1 MALEGIGLSIG
12 LTGTPKEY
20 TSLYKYRQQL
30 DAAKRKASDD
40 KIDDIVSQVSVKY
53 GDKLHKLEAE
63 PMRIRTGKFINEALR
78 LKQSQDMQGFYQAVA
93 DYETD
98 LLQARNRSKTF
109 FELQEMKREAATGNK
124 YLFKNQKEAADLILK
139 SASTA
144 DYIQALKANGIQR
157 NMLFDYADDGS
168 IEFMTVDKYDLNKA
182 AKNLIDGNKIVIGKT
197 EYPDPAKPGG
207 IIREVA
213 YGIPETEEE
222 AKYLATLKDAAGRNP
237 IIPKITV
244 PGVAKTLLEN
254 PAVAAQFIDEYNLEG
269 KTPEEIEKEFIDKIV
284 RPNNKIKEGVVKFSP
299 ASNTTINVNTEKQK
313 SYTFSG
319 AQTSVNVSATNVK
332 GGITN
337 SVDSPYAIPFGSVK
351 DVSFRV
357 LPSKSWVT
365 ASNGKSMGSTSSSEI
380 KLNYVSV
387 LPYVEEGGVKRVA
400 TKEASSAQYGKVQY
414 APFAFGKLMRIGAEQ
429 EVTNADYYRELS
441 GDLETGFVNSV
452 TDKSGREAMQKSISR
467 LRNAVRKANASGT
480 EAPFNE
486 LINQGL

>member
-40 KIDDIVSQVSVKY
+40 KIDDIISQVSVKY

-63 PMRIRTGKFINEALR
+63 PMRIRTGEFINEALR

-93 DYETD
+93 NYESD
-98 LLQARNRSKTF
+98 LMQARNRSKSF
-109 FELQEMKREAATGNK
+109 FELQDVNREAAAGNK
-124 YLFKNQKEAADLILK
+124 YLFKNQKEAANLMLK

-144 DYIQALKANGIQR
+144 DYIQALKANGIQK

-168 IEFMTVDKYDLNKA
+168 IEFMTVDKYNLNKA
-182 AKNLIDGNKIVIGKT
+182 AKDLIDGNKIVIGKT

-207 IIREVA
+207 IVREIA

-222 AKYLATLKDAAGRNP
+222 AKYLATLKDAAGNP
-237 IIPKITV
+237 ITPKITV

-284 RPNNKIKEGVVKFSP
+284 RPNSKLKEGVVKFSP
-299 ASNTTINVNTEKQK
+299 ASVTNINVNTEKQK

-319 AQTSVNVSATNVK
+319 AQTSVNVSATNDK
-332 GGITN
+332 GGTASN
-337 SVDSPYAIPFGSVK
+337 VDSPYSIPFGSVK

-357 LPSKSWVT
+357 LPSKGWVT
-365 ASNGKSMGSTSSSEI
+365 ASSGQSMGSTSSADI

-387 LPYVEEGGVKRVA
+387 LPYVEANGVKRVA
-400 TKEASSAQYGKVQY
+400 TKEASSKQYGKVQY

-429 EVTNADYYRELS
+429 EITNADYYKELT

-452 TDKSGREAMQKSISR
+452 TDKPGREAMQKSISR
-467 LRNAVRKANASGT
+467 LKNAVRKANVSGSD
-480 EAPFNE
+480 APFGE

>member
-40 KIDDIVSQVSVKY
+40 KIDDIVSQISVKY

-109 FELQEMKREAATGNK
+109 FELQEMKREAAAGNK
-124 YLFKNQKEAADLILK
+124 YLFKNQKQAADLILK

-222 AKYLATLKDAAGRNP
+222 AKYLATLKDAAGNP
-237 IIPKITV
+237 ITPKVTV

-299 ASNTTINVNTEKQK
+299 PSSTTINVNTEKQK

-319 AQTSVNVSATNVK
+319 AQTSVNVAATNDK
-332 GGITN
+332 GGIAN

-351 DVSFRV
+351 DISFRV

-365 ASNGKSMGSTSSSEI
+365 AGTGKQMGSTSSSEI

-387 LPYVEEGGVKRVA
+387 LPYIEEGGVKRVA
-400 TKEASSAQYGKVQY
+400 TKGASSNQFGKVQY

-429 EVTNADYYRELS
+429 EVTNTDYYRELS

-452 TDKSGREAMQKSISR
+452 TDKAGREAMQKSISR

>member
-40 KIDDIVSQVSVKY
+40 KIDDIVSQISVKY

-63 PMRIRTGKFINEALR
+63 PMRIRTGEFINEALR

-109 FELQEMKREAATGNK
+109 FELQEMKREAAAGNK

-207 IIREVA
+207 IVREVA

-222 AKYLATLKDAAGRNP
+222 AKYLATLKDAAGNP
-237 IIPKITV
+237 ITPKVTV

-284 RPNNKIKEGVVKFSP
+284 RPNNKIKEGVIKFSP
-299 ASNTTINVNTEKQK
+299 ETKNQTNVNVFTGSETEIPTFEGGPEKGIGFSTERGEYVVDALSSIPLAFGPNEEVKFRLNASNQWISRTTGKPMDATSSAKLAANNVYVFPYVLDSKGRKIITTEE
-313 SYTFSG
+313 
-319 AQTSVNVSATNVK
+319 A
-332 GGITN
+332 
-337 SVDSPYAIPFGSVK
+337 
-351 DVSFRV
+351 
-357 LPSKSWVT
+357 SKS
-365 ASNGKSMGSTSSSEI
+365 SYKGKA
-380 KLNYVSV
+380 K
-387 LPYVEEGGVKRVA
+387 
-400 TKEASSAQYGKVQY
+400 Y
-414 APFAFGKLMRIGAEQ
+414 APFVIGKYIEITGGQEEMTNEDYYAEFTPALRTNFVNK
-429 EVTNADYYRELS
+429 VTNPKAKSALSKRLLELEKFIS
-441 GDLETGFVNSV
+441 
-452 TDKSGREAMQKSISR
+452 DKNK
-467 LRNAVRKANASGT
+467 
-480 EAPFNE
+480 
-486 LINQGL
+486 